1 MPPRCFRTSVAGALE
16 LLGRF
21 GKEAGAGAWLGRA
34 TNGYRLGV
42 FEERSFILC
51 TALALFSAEE
61 FVVGHRQ
68 AVQQLLQVAF
78 LCSG

>member
-1 MPPRCFRTSVAGALE
+1 V
-16 LLGRF
+16 
-21 GKEAGAGAWLGRA
+21 
-34 TNGYRLGV
+34 V
-42 FEERSFILC
+42 EERSFILS

-68 AVQQLLQVAF
+68 AVQQFQVAF